1 MGVRGE
7 GREGEMGG
15 WVLEVK
21 EEREKM
27 CTGRA
32 FEVDEERKGYVL
44 LNVDEEREI
53 VKRGRRG
60 GVLNMDEV
68 RGGGVK
74 RGGSEGWGLNVDEVR
89 GC

>member
-1 MGVRGE
+1 MGGWVLE
-7 GREGEMGG
+7 VKEEKEKWVGG

-32 FEVDEERKGYVL
+32 FEVDEEGKGYVL

-60 GVLNMDEV
+60 G
-68 RGGGVK
+68 
-74 RGGSEGWGLNVDEVR
+74 
-89 GC
+89 C